1 MTISPGDEQTSPHQ
15 PVLYHES
22 LKYLQ
27 LHAGHRFVDGTL
39 GAGGHAFGILS
50 KTESDVRLLGF
61 DLDAEAIKIAQE
73 RLAQFGDR
81 AIIQN
86 RSYAEIEKALAG
98 LDWKCANG
106 VILDLG
112 LSSMQL
118 DNAEKGFSFLK
129 PAPLDMRFNQD
140 SGIPASELLNSLE
153 EMQIADIIWRF
164 GEEPKSRWIAKE
176 IVDNRPISTTT
187 QLAKIVEKVYRNH
200 RTKIHPATKTFQAI
214 RIAVNSELEVLKKGL
229 ENSLAALCPGGRLA
243 VITFHSLEDRI
254 VKQYFQQENRD
265 CICPPEQII
274 CNCGHKASIKII
286 TKKPVKPSQE
296 EVNINPRARSAK
308 LRVAEKL

>member
-1 MTISPGDEQTSPHQ
+1 MTISPGDEQTPPHQ

-27 LHAGHRFVDGTL
+27 LHTGHRFVDGTL

-86 RSYAEIEKALAG
+86 RSYSEIEKALSDLG
-98 LDWKCANG
+98 WRCVNG
-106 VILDLG
+106 IILDLG

-118 DNAEKGFSFLK
+118 DNAEKGFSFLR

-176 IVDNRPISTTT
+176 IVDNRPVTTTT
-187 QLAKIVEKVYRNH
+187 QLAKIVEKVYRNR

-229 ENSLAALCPGGRLA
+229 ENALAALCPGGRLA

>member
-86 RSYAEIEKALAG
+86 RSYAEIEKALAD

-129 PAPLDMRFNQD
+129 PALLDMRFNQD

-229 ENSLAALCPGGRLA
+229 ENALAALCPGGRLA